1 MVRKKTRRITHAG
14 ARQKGHSFER
24 FVANALKK
32 VFPEARRQLEYQTS
46 EAKGYDIANTGK
58 YFIQCKRNRKYA
70 SLKMI
75 EQVQIC
81 PIEGGIPVL
90 ITKGDDKE
98 PLACIPFDIFLQLLR
113 KEKLANALRGR

>member
-1 MVRKKTRRITHAG
+1 MQKIKKRKISHAG

-24 FVANALKK
+24 FVANALQKI
-32 VFPEARRQLEYQTS
+32 FPDARRQLEYQTS

-70 SLKMI
+70 SLKML

-81 PIEGGIPVL
+81 PIEGGVPVL
-90 ITKGDDKE
+90 VTKGDGKE
-98 PLACIPFDIFLQLLR
+98 PLACIPFSQFLELLK
-113 KEKLANALRGR
+113 KEKLANR